1 MAKKSVTMQELIGR
15 KEELNKTSQLLSE
28 KFQNL
33 QNEVSTTEKQIHMVN
48 GALNVLDP
56 TVFLPAAGP
65 AIFPFLEE
73 SLSLGKGNI
82 FVHQNF
88 LNSNLIE

>member
-1 MAKKSVTMQELIGR
+1 MAKKNVSMQELIAR

-48 GALNVLDP
+48 GALNVLD
-56 TVFLPAAGP
+56 L
-65 AIFPFLEE
+65 LLSEE
-73 SLSLGKGNI
+73 SDKQSEETDNA
-82 FVHQNF
+82 
-88 LNSNLIE
+88 S

>member
-1 MAKKSVTMQELIGR
+1 MAKKNVSMQELIAR

-48 GALNVLDP
+48 GALNVLD
-56 TVFLPAAGP
+56 L
-65 AIFPFLEE
+65 LLSEE
-73 SLSLGKGNI
+73 SEKATEEASDA
-82 FVHQNF
+82 
-88 LNSNLIE
+88 S

>member
-33 QNEVSTTEKQIHMVN
+33 QNEITTTEKQIHMVN
-48 GALNVLDP
+48 GALNVLD
-56 TVFLPAAGP
+56 L
-65 AIFPFLEE
+65 LLSEE
-73 SLSLGKGNI
+73 SEEENEKTA
-82 FVHQNF
+82 
-88 LNSNLIE
+88 NSS

>member
-33 QNEVSTTEKQIHMVN
+33 QNEITTTEKQIHMVN
-48 GALNVLDP
+48 GALNVLD
-56 TVFLPAAGP
+56 L
-65 AIFPFLEE
+65 LLSEE
-73 SLSLGKGNI
+73 SDKQSEETDNA
-82 FVHQNF
+82 
-88 LNSNLIE
+88 S

>member
-33 QNEVSTTEKQIHMVN
+33 QSVTRI
-48 GALNVLDP
+48 
-56 TVFLPAAGP
+56 
-65 AIFPFLEE
+65 
-73 SLSLGKGNI
+73 
-82 FVHQNF
+82 
-88 LNSNLIE
+88 

>member
-33 QNEVSTTEKQIHMVN
+33 QSEISTTEKQIHMVN
-48 GALNVLDP
+48 GALNVLD
-56 TVFLPAAGP
+56 L
-65 AIFPFLEE
+65 LLSEE
-73 SLSLGKGNI
+73 SDKQSEATDNA
-82 FVHQNF
+82 
-88 LNSNLIE
+88 S

>member
-1 MAKKSVTMQELIGR
+1 MQELIAR

-48 GALNVLDP
+48 GALNVLD
-56 TVFLPAAGP
+56 L
-65 AIFPFLEE
+65 LLSEE
-73 SLSLGKGNI
+73 SEKATEEASDA
-82 FVHQNF
+82 
-88 LNSNLIE
+88 S

>member
-33 QNEVSTTEKQIHMVN
+33 QNEISTTEKQIHMVN
-48 GALNVLDP
+48 GALNVLD
-56 TVFLPAAGP
+56 L
-65 AIFPFLEE
+65 LLSEE
-73 SLSLGKGNI
+73 TDKQSEETDNAS
-82 FVHQNF
+82 
-88 LNSNLIE
+88 

>member
-48 GALNVLDP
+48 GALNVLD
-56 TVFLPAAGP
+56 L
-65 AIFPFLEE
+65 LLSEE
-73 SLSLGKGNI
+73 SDKQSEETDNA
-82 FVHQNF
+82 
-88 LNSNLIE
+88 S

>member
-1 MAKKSVTMQELIGR
+1 MAKKNVSMQELIAR

-48 GALNVLDP
+48 GALNVLD
-56 TVFLPAAGP
+56 L
-65 AIFPFLEE
+65 LLSEE
-73 SLSLGKGNI
+73 TDKQSEETDNAS
-82 FVHQNF
+82 
-88 LNSNLIE
+88 